1 MGIGVSSPTVRYL
14 LLTRPECHL
23 CTEMEHLLSEVLPS
37 FGEGFVMA
45 NVDSDPEW
53 RRRYG
58 EVIPVLLRDGKA
70 VAKIRLKRAQLE
82 KIVRRSRGFREGH
95 LRDQR

>member
-1 MGIGVSSPTVRYL
+1 
-14 LLTRPECHL
+14 
-23 CTEMEHLLSEVLPS
+23 MEHLLNEVLPG

-45 NVDSDPEW
+45 NVDSDAEW

-82 KIVRRSRGFREGH
+82 KIVRRSRSH
-95 LRDQR
+95 